1 MDQIID
7 RDRSGRDAQ
16 AGRLLDGQSA
26 KPPLNAP
33 AEEALGLAAV
43 GGRSRRSRGWLYALG
58 AAILATAGI
67 GFWQFGGSS
76 PRVSYVTAP
85 AAIGDITV
93 EVSATGTL
101 QPLIQVDISS
111 ELSGVVRSVT
121 VDENQR
127 VKKGEVLA
135 ELDTTRLSAQI
146 DGAKA
151 SVKAAEAKVVEART
165 TLTEAE
171 QAFSRTEQLVKRGMA
186 SNQALDTATAT
197 RDRAGANV
205 AMAEA
210 NQAIA
215 EATLK
220 QQEADL
226 VKSKIY
232 APIDGIVL
240 TRSVNPGQ
248 TVASS
253 MQAPV
258 LFVLAANLENME
270 LQAAIDEADIGGV
283 RHGQTARFTVDAFP
297 ERVFDAEI
305 RDISFASVATEGV
318 VTYNARLD
326 VDNSELLLRPGMTAT
341 VAVVTREA
349 TGVLTVPAAAFR
361 FSPPATAER
370 RGFSLRDMFMPRM
383 RGGRRGGEPR
393 TGADAG
399 MRTLYVLKDGAPQA
413 VEVKTGATDGEAI
426 EIVSGLAE
434 GDQVISGT
442 RTGTNA
448 DAGQA
453 RR

>member
-1 MDQIID
+1 MDQIVD
-7 RDRSGRDAQ
+7 RQRNVTDATGAGRPQESAQ
-16 AGRLLDGQSA
+16 A
-26 KPPLNAP
+26 
-33 AEEALGLAAV
+33 ALGLGSGQAAKKRSKGWIYAAAAV
-43 GGRSRRSRGWLYALG
+43 VAGVGALAYWQLG
-58 AAILATAGI
+58 TAEA
-67 GFWQFGGSS
+67 
-76 PRVSYVTAP
+76 PVRYTTVP
-85 AAIGDITV
+85 AARGDITV

-111 ELSGVVRSVT
+111 ELSGVVRSVA

-127 VKKGEVLA
+127 VTQGEVLA
-135 ELDTTRLSAQI
+135 ELDTTRLEAQI
-146 DGAKA
+146 DGARA
-151 SVKAAEAKVVEART
+151 SVKSAEAKVKESAT
-165 TLTEAE
+165 TLTESE
-171 QAFSRTEQLVKRGMA
+171 QAFTRAQQLQTRGMT
-186 SNQALDTATAT
+186 SQQALDTATAA
-197 RDRAGANV
+197 RDRADANV

-210 NQAIA
+210 NLAIA

-270 LQAAIDEADIGGV
+270 LEAAIDEADIGGV
-283 RHGQTARFTVDAFP
+283 KAGQTARFTVDAYP
-297 ERVFDAEI
+297 ERTFDAEI

-349 TGVLTVPAAAFR
+349 RDVLMAPAAALR
-361 FSPPATAER
+361 FSPPSTDS

-383 RGGRRGGEPR
+383 GPRGQRQQRGGAE
-393 TGADAG
+393 AG
-399 MRTLYVLKDGAPQA
+399 MRTLYVLKDGAPEAMQ
-413 VEVKTGATDGEAI
+413 VKTGATDGENI
-426 EIVSGLAE
+426 EILSGLSE
-434 GDQVISGT
+434 GDQVITGMGAANGAS
-442 RTGTNA
+442 RTS
-448 DAGQA
+448 
-453 RR
+453 R